1 MIACKQLDI
10 THFIMPKFSKT
21 ELQKMFGVRRLTC
34 FALDFEKMEPFKEK
48 LLSGISEFNNNFET
62 KPDLTKFRYA
72 DDSMF
77 NAKKFGHTLI
87 KKWNVLINP
96 KNNKK
101 KIRAKSL
108 E

>member
-1 MIACKQLDI
+1 MDLSHYIL
-10 THFIMPKFSKT
+10 PKFSKS
-21 ELQKMFGVRRLTC
+21 ELQKMFGVRRITC
-34 FALDFEKMEPFKEK
+34 FAIDFKNMEPFREK
-48 LLSGISEFNNNFET
+48 LLSDISDFSNNFQT

-77 NAKKFGHTLI
+77 SSNKFGHTLI

-101 KIRAKSL
+101 KIRAKSV